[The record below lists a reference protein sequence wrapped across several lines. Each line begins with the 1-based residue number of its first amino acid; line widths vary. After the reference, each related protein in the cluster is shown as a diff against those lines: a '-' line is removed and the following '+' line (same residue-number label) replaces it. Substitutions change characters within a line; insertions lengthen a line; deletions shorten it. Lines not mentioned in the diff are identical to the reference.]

1 MHDAKNS
8 RPAVYNWVGV
18 KVCKTSFVTVVW
30 FFTLLFPVHIMLTLV
45 RFVAEDLQ
53 IVLVF
58 FLV

>member
-1 MHDAKNS
+1 MMQIIPGWQSSTELMLKSAKHHS
-8 RPAVYNWVGV
+8 
-18 KVCKTSFVTVVW
+18 VVW
-30 FFTLLFPVHIMLTLV
+30 FFTLLFPAHIMLTLV